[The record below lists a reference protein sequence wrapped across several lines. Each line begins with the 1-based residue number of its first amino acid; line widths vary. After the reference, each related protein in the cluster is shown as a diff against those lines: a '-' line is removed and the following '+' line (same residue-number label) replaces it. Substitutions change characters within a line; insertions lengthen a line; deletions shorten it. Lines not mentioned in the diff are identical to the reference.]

1 MSSKQKIV
9 LSGALLGALAV
20 ALVLLGNPLNMGFCI
35 ACFWR
40 DITGAIGF
48 HRAEVVQY
56 IRPEIIGLLIGSFI
70 VSKATGEFKVRGG
83 SSPILRFFM
92 GVAMMIG
99 ALVFLGCPLRA
110 ILRLANGDLNAL
122 VGLIGY
128 TVGIAIGAQFIKKGF
143 TLGRSYPQQAANG
156 YIMPGLAILL
166 LVGVIASPAFIFFSE
181 SGPGSMKAPIWAALG
196 SGLVLGIVLQRTRLC
211 TAGGIR
217 DVILIK
223 DYHLL
228 FGLVAIFAATLIG
241 NLIFNFESFNLGFE
255 GQPIAHTE
263 HIWNALGMV
272 LVGIGAVLLGGCP
285 LRQTILSGQGDI
297 DAGVT
302 VLGMVFGAAVSHNFG
317 LAASPDG
324 VPLNGKIATIAG
336 IALLCAVAYAVV
348 ASENKS
354 RKLSKGEN

>member
-70 VSKATGEFKVRGG
+70 ISKATGEFKVRGG
-83 SSPILRFFM
+83 SSPMVRFFI
-92 GVAMMIG
+92 GVTMMIG

-128 TVGIAIGAQFIKKGF
+128 IVGIAIGAQFIKKGF
-143 TLGRSYPQQAANG
+143 TLGRSYPQKSVNG
-156 YIMPGLAILL
+156 YIAPGLTLL
-166 LVGVIASPAFIFFSE
+166 MFLGLVLAPAFIFSSE
-181 SGPGSMKAPIWAALG
+181 SGPGSMRAPIWAALG
-196 SGLVLGIVLQRTRLC
+196 AGLLLGIVLQRTRLC

-228 FGLVAIFAATLIG
+228 FGLIAIFAATLIG
-241 NLIFNFESFNLGFE
+241 NLVFNFESFNLGFE

-263 HIWNALGMV
+263 HMWNALGMV

-297 DAGVT
+297 DAAIT
-302 VLGMVFGAAVSHNFG
+302 VVGMIFGAAVSHNFG

-324 VPLNGKIATIAG
+324 VPMNGKIAVVAG
-336 IALLCAVAYAVV
+336 IVFLCVIAYAIV
-348 ASENKS
+348 ASESKS
-354 RKLSKGEN
+354 RKLVKGEK